1 MSSRATRSPLRSPAH
16 LSAVLWLAALA
27 ASGCAI
33 PFVSPPLHVTQSFGL
48 ASGALRPER
57 TARRLPVAAAEP
69 VSVTRVGVNPLQ
81 LVSSLSE
88 RRFDFGV
95 GYAFETFTAEHLLGQ
110 LDKHA
115 VYGELTAFPFT
126 TRLDEHV
133 GARVG
138 ATLTGDVL
146 FGDAGYG
153 VHVGGG
159 GSLALS
165 LELFGFAGGAVLDAP
180 PHPAARGE
188 HHWEDEE
195 EDGDALLMVALGEWS
210 VGMSAVAAY
219 RALDG
224 ASYAEVG
231 VALSVRLPASAG
243 VFIFFP
249 STSHRSGHGGH
260 GSQRSGHAAARSSSD
275 DGYHADETTPS
286 DGGIGAESGDD
297 DDSGG
302 TVEVNPPP
310 AGTVPVNPR

>member
-1 MSSRATRSPLRSPAH
+1 MTRSARCSPAL
-16 LSAVLWLAALA
+16 LSTVLWLALLA

-33 PFVSPPLHVTQSFGL
+33 PFASPPLHVTQSFGL

-57 TARRLPVAAAEP
+57 TARRLPVAAVEP

-81 LVSSLSE
+81 LVSGLRD

-95 GYAFETFTAEHLLGQ
+95 GYAFETFTADQLLGQ

-115 VYGELTAFPFT
+115 VYGEFTAFPFS
-126 TRLDEHV
+126 TRLDEQV

-138 ATLTGDVL
+138 ATLTADVL

-165 LELFGFAGGAVLDAP
+165 LELFGFAGGALLDAP

-188 HHWEDEE
+188 HHWDEEE
-195 EDGDALLMVALGEWS
+195 EDGDALLAVALGEWS
-210 VGMSAVAAY
+210 VAMSAVAAY

-243 VFIFFP
+243 VFILFP
-249 STSHRSGHGGH
+249 STSHRSGHGGG
-260 GSQRSGHAAARSSSD
+260 GSQRSDDDARSSSD